1 MSVVLIEVAQQDLG
15 EVERV
20 LPARGL
26 EGEVDLAILA
36 HVVDIGRQTVTTMD
50 GLEDLIL
57 IEQSLIAVVDDG
69 LEAEVGLLPYQY
81 LDLSAVSERVFLLLG
96 R

>member
-1 MSVVLIEVAQQDLG
+1 M
-15 EVERV
+15 
-20 LPARGL
+20 
-26 EGEVDLAILA
+26 
-36 HVVDIGRQTVTTMD
+36 VDIGRQTVTTMD

-69 LEAEVGLLPYQY
+69 LEAEVGLLPYQN